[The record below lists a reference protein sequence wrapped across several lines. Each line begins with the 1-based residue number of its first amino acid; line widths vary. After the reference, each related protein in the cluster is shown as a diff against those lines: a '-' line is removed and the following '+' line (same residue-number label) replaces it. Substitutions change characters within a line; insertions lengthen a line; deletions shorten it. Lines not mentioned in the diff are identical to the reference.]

1 MTNDPIIDAIAMLTR
16 IQGSPVSAQALLAQ
30 STRNAQGRVDRQ
42 SLVEV
47 LRYHGFD
54 NQISQ
59 RALKTIPA
67 LALPAVLV
75 LKDGSA
81 VVLTAVSGKGSELRY
96 TLMSAT
102 GERQMLAAADLEA
115 TYAGYI
121 WFIKPKP
128 KQDDRSELPEYTF
141 ERAWFWKVIWRFKG
155 YYVQVILA
163 TVLIN
168 LLALIGSLYVM
179 NVYDRVIP
187 NKAFETLW
195 ALSIGVFVANIF
207 EFTARMIRAHLTD
220 IAGKK
225 ADLIISAA
233 LFRRL
238 MSIDL
243 TQKPASAGSYANNLK
258 DFESVREFM
267 TSASL
272 LALVDMPFL
281 LLFIS
286 VIWLVA
292 GKVALIP
299 LITIPLVVIFGL
311 IVQVPM
317 ARLTNESMREGAQRQ
332 GLVVEAIEGIET
344 LKTHNATSWA
354 QSRWDQFTA
363 VAARA
368 NLKLKDYTNSVI
380 NFTVLIQQ
388 ANTVGVV
395 LWGTYLIHDPEPA
408 NRITM
413 GALIATVILC
423 GRALAPLSQVAGL
436 LTRIQQTRTA
446 MQGLDSVI
454 DRRTDRDLNKQYIT
468 PSVVEGEIAFQE
480 TAFSYSEEKMPA
492 VRGMSFHIK
501 PGEKVG
507 IVGRIGSGKSTL
519 LRMAAG
525 LYQPAEGV
533 VKIDGIDIRQI
544 DPSDVRT
551 HVTLLSQQ
559 PRLFMGTL
567 RENLGL
573 GLSDMAINDE
583 NMMGALRR
591 YGMDGMVNSSPLGLN
606 MPIGED
612 GAGLSGGQRQMLC
625 LARMSLRDPQV
636 VLLDEPTSDLDGQTE
651 QITLRELQRWCADR
665 TLLVVTHRPQ
675 VLNIVDRVMVVDG
688 GRVVMDGPRDAVLAR
703 LSGQQPAAQQAEP
716 QPEAVQDTVS
726 GRLEAAE
733 GERNRERP
741 EPQQEASA
749 PAGQQK
755 PRPGGRSISVSSVT
769 VNGRRIRQGGSKS
782 AQQGKNDSSADSAD
796 NPDNGGGT
804 DGQA

>member
-59 RALKTIPA
+59 RSLKKIPA

-81 VVLTAVSGKGSELRY
+81 VVLTAVSGRGSEMRY
-96 TLMSAT
+96 TLMGAA
-102 GERQMLAAADLEA
+102 GERQTLTASDLEA
-115 TYAGYI
+115 TYAGYV

-141 ERAWFWKVIWRFKG
+141 ERAWFWKVIWRFRG

-195 ALSIGVFVANIF
+195 ALSIGVFAANLF

-243 TQKPASAGSYANNLK
+243 TQKPASSGSYANNLR

-286 VIWLVA
+286 VIWIVA

-344 LKTHNATSWA
+344 LKAHNATSWA

-363 VAARA
+363 VAAKA
-368 NLKLKDYTNSVI
+368 NLTLKDYTNSVI
-380 NFTVLIQQ
+380 NFTVLVQQ

-395 LWGTYLIHDPEPA
+395 LWGTYLIHDPDPA

-454 DRRTDRDLNKQYIT
+454 DRRTDRDLNRQYIT
-468 PSVVEGEIAFQE
+468 PSVVEGELEFQAVE
-480 TAFSYSEEKMPA
+480 FSYSEEKMPA
-492 VRGMSFHIK
+492 VSSMNFHIK

-519 LRMAAG
+519 LRLAAG
-525 LYQPAEGV
+525 LYQPERGM

-583 NMMGALRR
+583 NMMDALRR

-726 GRLEAAE
+726 GRLEAAD
-733 GERNRERP
+733 GGQNRERP
-741 EPQQEASA
+741 EPQQGASA

-755 PRPGGRSISVSSVT
+755 PRPGGRSVSVSSVT
-769 VNGRRIRQGGSKS
+769 VNGRPLRQGGSKP
-782 AQQGKNDSSADSAD
+782 AQQGKNDSSADS
-796 NPDNGGGT
+796 PDNGGGT
-804 DGQA
+804 DAQT